1 MPSYRQKTNGAVWV
15 SVGYS
20 DKRRDETSKSF
31 SGGRQMTSSG
41 KWKPCP
47 ECSGAMAAKSKSPS
61 CRVCEER
68 TARVERRRQRR
79 RAEIL
84 RRFLATPA
92 KLLAKGR
99 LAELDPMERAIM
111 NYARMRAAS

>member
-1 MPSYRQKTNGAVWV
+1 MPSYRQKT
-15 SVGYS
+15 SVGWVAVGYG
-20 DKRRDETSKSF
+20 DRRRDETSRMF
-31 SGGRQMTSSG
+31 RGGPQRTSSG

-47 ECSGAMAAKSKSPS
+47 ECSGAMAAESKSPR

-68 TARVERRRQRR
+68 IARVERRRQRR

-111 NYARMRAAS
+111 NYARRRAAS